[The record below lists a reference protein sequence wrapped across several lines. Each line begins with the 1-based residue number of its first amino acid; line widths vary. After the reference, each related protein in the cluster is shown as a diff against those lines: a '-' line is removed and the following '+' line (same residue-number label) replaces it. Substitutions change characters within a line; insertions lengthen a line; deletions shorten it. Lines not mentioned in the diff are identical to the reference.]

1 MTSKSPYIG
10 TGGKRIPFAL
20 SAVAYAV
27 LVAVSSTAV
36 EAAVNEKLVGGEDA
50 QQIVFQGDTT
60 ASPFVVDVN
69 ENEVYDEIIGGHH
82 VKQIKNEGASA
93 DNLVAVN
100 SDASSVTI
108 SNVDGVQFVGGG
120 SKSNNSFAALTSTD
134 SRVTINGGTIG
145 TGAEGGDSAVI
156 GGNLIKATVNQGGST
171 ATSETTS
178 STVTVTGGTFNMQ
191 VGTPGLVGGS
201 MADDYSGQ
209 SEGVSLKVHD
219 QNARLIVT
227 GGDFSAGGDFIGGAV
242 ASGAGAAASV
252 DHSEVS
258 LTGGIFNGDTRR
270 AVYGGSIALEG
281 ATATNK
287 TSRVFVDGNAE
298 GSAGFTT
305 NSPSDSKES
314 GQLEDTLY
322 VSLYGGGLN
331 AATTELSSLTIQNAT
346 LGFRYTKNDDK
357 ASTKTVGVQSGSRYV
372 VAGSYEEGNA
382 QLTVSNSTIMGDLR
396 GGSWMGALSDSEVV
410 EYHVT
415 AGDSIVTVN
424 NAVMNGY
431 TKGVSTWNGRIF
443 GAGIVQYTEN
453 STYKVNSTTVR
464 ASNILG
470 QDTEEGSGEVT
481 HNPGARIFGGG
492 QLYNNGLAQKNTLTV
507 LSTDVELTGA
517 ESEVM
522 DVIGGSIVSGTN
534 KYDTNKVVL
543 GSSKIHVAD
552 AYVANRIVGGNDVNW
567 FGTGEVKGNTSILV
581 DGATQVGEIVG
592 ANTATF
598 VADYVFGAGVRRAE
612 MTGNTTVTVGG
623 TSEVERVIGAGYAF
637 SAGEGY
643 PKVSAGDGTTSD
655 RTEASYNEAAV
666 STLTGNTN
674 LVVQDQAHVSQLIG
688 AGFAYTDSTLHI
700 DGGKDFTHVGDGT
713 MQGQVQVTVSG
724 GQVEQLML
732 GGLGKGFG
740 DASLRGDAQG
750 QLSAGTVDTLVI
762 GGVGAYSTVYDY
774 NYTTSDKKVS
784 LTEAGTSYGT
794 AKVSGNATFTATGG
808 SLGKVFLGGALLG
821 TDGSLAT
828 PDEEHAD
835 QVKVG
840 GTATLILAGDVDL
853 SKAQVPAASAE
864 NNKLQFGTEDQT
876 WSGSFSNFT
885 GIDELAVM
893 DGSEL
898 SLQNLTVEQMGD
910 AGMTLSGTGLVS
922 VATLDHAEKTI
933 RLSSGTLLVD
943 SIAMTGSG
951 GLTVDGGTLQ
961 TTTGQIFTQ
970 ALGVEGTTLSAGERK
985 TNGVTFTSGTVSFS
999 DAFYNVH
1006 YASSAAVLVGADM
1019 DVAFTGTLVSVD
1031 ETDDVENVVTV
1042 DDYNTPEAGQEIAE
1056 NVTFANA
1063 ALDATAEEGKNL
1075 TIGAQEDTSDIVIDQ
1090 SVGVKQLALK
1100 DETELVTVNDGKVL
1114 TLIGGGENVIVGGN
1128 DAAIK
1133 VGSEDNGSG
1142 VLRLGLSGV
1151 ASSGGVINADVSVLA
1166 GSTVSVADGAD
1177 FTFKKKLENNGLVV
1191 VEGRVEASLSGAG
1204 TVEVGSET
1212 AAGEIV
1218 LKGDT
1223 IGTNVIFL
1231 DPAWKES
1238 GGDVITD
1245 ASKLFWNTEK
1255 VDGTIIAGQN
1265 SWFALG
1271 TEDSTQF
1278 ESIFAKSGLSWGPDG
1293 ITAAAYVEK
1302 PISLDSK
1309 GSLIVDGSLTEKPT
1323 TAFTGGT
1330 VKFGA
1335 NSLLIANVA
1344 SLEKGKALISGA
1356 NDASTVDQS
1365 SKIILSGVTAG
1376 GEYQIIDQA
1385 SAQWKAENVSSANA
1399 IFGNAKVDADSGVI
1413 SFELQNADTVY
1424 GDLMQG
1430 THLADAAMKDATSAA
1445 YAYADELLTQTDGN
1459 RAAAAARFD
1468 AAMNPGGTL
1477 AVFTTAYDRSVELRD
1492 AVRADNKVGM
1502 NEKGLWVELTGNR
1515 TKLRGIST
1523 GAQSLHVETKAYG
1536 VVVGGEH
1543 NFGGKTFGLAFVAGT
1558 GDTENDSVNAED
1570 DFDYYGL
1577 SFYTRAQ
1584 AAGFEILGDVSATW
1598 LKSDLTVG
1606 GVADVDTDTTT
1617 TVWSAGVQVQ
1627 KPFDFGFATLT
1638 PFVGADLYHVRSDGY
1653 HNGHGAKIDDESAT
1667 VVEFPIGAQIAKSF
1681 QSSDVVF
1688 EPHFSLAV
1696 VPTVGDRDFSQ
1707 TVTFAGASSDYNFTF
1722 ADDVKVRSRL
1732 GIDMKTDAFR
1742 FGLSA
1747 GYDWGNE
1754 ERDSVNVQVRA
1765 TYAF

>member
-69 ENEVYDEIIGGHH
+69 EVYDEIIGGHH

-93 DNLVAVN
+93 DNLVAVS

-108 SNVDGVQFVGGG
+108 SNVDGVQFVVGG

-134 SRVTINGGTIG
+134 SSVKINGGTIG

-252 DHSEVS
+252 DHSEVR

-287 TSRVFVDGNAE
+287 TSTVFVDGNAE

-443 GAGIVQYTEN
+443 GAGIVQYTEK

-543 GSSKIHVAD
+543 GSSKVHVAD

-598 VADYVFGAGVRRAE
+598 VANYVFGDGVRRAE

-637 SAGEGY
+637 SAGEGN
-643 PKVSAGDGTTSD
+643 PKVDAGDGTTSD
-655 RTEASYNEAAV
+655 RTEDSYNEAAV
-666 STLTGNTN
+666 STLTGNTI

-700 DGGKDFTHVGDGT
+700 DGGQDFTHVGNGT
-713 MQGQVQVTVSG
+713 MEGTTQVTVSG
-724 GQVEQLML
+724 GQVGQLML

-740 DASLRGDAQG
+740 KASLTGDAQG

-762 GGVGAYSTVYDY
+762 GGVGANSTVYDY

-853 SKAQVPAASAE
+853 SKAQVQAASAE

-876 WSGSFSNFT
+876 WSGSFANFA

-893 DGSEL
+893 EGSDL
-898 SLQNLTVEQMGD
+898 NLQNITVDQMGET
-910 AGMTLSGTGLVS
+910 GMTLTGTGLVA
-922 VATLDHAEKTI
+922 VETLNHAEKT
-933 RLSSGTLLVD
+933 LTLADGTLKVD
-943 SIAMTGSG
+943 TIAMTDSG
-951 GLTVDGGTLQ
+951 ALTVDGGTLQ
-961 TTTGQIFTQ
+961 TTTDQIFTQ
-970 ALGVEGTTLSAGERK
+970 GLGAEGTVLDAGEK
-985 TNGVTFTSGTVSFS
+985 KENGVTFTSGTVSFS
-999 DAFYNVH
+999 DAVYNTH
-1006 YASSAAVLVGADM
+1006 YASSAAALVGTGM
-1019 DVAFTGTLVSVD
+1019 DVAFTGTLLSVD
-1031 ETDDVENVVTV
+1031 ETDGAENVVTV
-1042 DDYNTPEAGQEIAE
+1042 DDYNSPAAGQEIAE

-1063 ALDATAEEGKNL
+1063 ALDATGEEGTNL
-1075 TIGAQEDTSDIVIDQ
+1075 TIGVQEDADDIVIDQ
-1090 SVGVKQLALK
+1090 SVGVKQLSLK
-1100 DETELVTVNDGKVL
+1100 DETQLVTVNDGKVL
-1114 TLIGGGENVIVGGN
+1114 TLIGGGEDVLSGGA
-1128 DAAIK
+1128 DGVKIQ
-1133 VGSEDNGSG
+1133 VGSEDKGSG
-1142 VLRLGLSGV
+1142 TLRLGLSGV
-1151 ASSGGVINADVSVLA
+1151 ATSGGQVNADVSVLE
-1166 GSTVSVADGAD
+1166 GSTVLVADGAD
-1177 FTFKKKLENNGLVV
+1177 FAFEKTLENNGLVV

-1212 AAGEIV
+1212 AAGEVV

-1223 IGTNVIFL
+1223 MGSNVIFL
-1231 DPAWKES
+1231 DPVWKES
-1238 GGDVITD
+1238 GGDVITN
-1245 ASKLFWNTEK
+1245 ASKLFWDTDK

-1278 ESIFAKSGLSWGPDG
+1278 ESLFAASGFTWGPDG

-1309 GSLIVDGSLTEKPT
+1309 GALIVDGSLTEKPDT
-1323 TAFTGGT
+1323 VFDGGT
-1330 VKFGA
+1330 VRFGA
-1335 NSLLIANVA
+1335 NSLLIANVS
-1344 SLEKGKALISGA
+1344 SLESGKALISGA

-1365 SKIILSGVTAG
+1365 SKIVLSGVKTG
-1376 GEYQIIDQA
+1376 GIYKIVDQA
-1385 SAQWKAENVSSANA
+1385 NAQWKAENVSSANA
-1399 IFGNAKVDADSGVI
+1399 MFGNATVNTTTGEI

-1430 THLADAAMKDATSAA
+1430 TPLADAAMRDASTGA

-1468 AAMNPGGTL
+1468 AAMNPGGAL
-1477 AVFTTAYDRSVELRD
+1477 AVFTTAYDRSSELRD
-1492 AVRADNKVGM
+1492 AVRSDNKVGM

-1515 TKLRGIST
+1515 TKLKGIST
-1523 GAQSLHVETKAYG
+1523 GAQDLHVETKAYG

-1543 NFGGKTFGLAFVAGT
+1543 DFGGKTFGLAFMAGT
-1558 GDTENDSVNAED
+1558 GDTENDSVGAED

-1577 SFYTRAQ
+1577 SFYTRAE